1 MPKQL
6 RPPSITPSRGPKSA
20 DFNDRLDAAAAAKKA
35 ILERFQARPG
45 PDDPAVKAQHAA
57 RQAISD
63 ARDVRT
69 AERHAARA
77 ADAERQAAEHAEK
90 AAERA
95 AREAEERDSAAHIAA
110 RAVALEAERKAQ
122 RDARYAARKSRR

>member
-1 MPKQL
+1 MPQ
-6 RPPSITPSRGPKSA
+6 PPRRGPSLSGSKP
-20 DFNDRLDAAAAAKKA
+20 DLGRMIRRLV
-35 ILERFQARPG
+35 R
-45 PDDPAVKAQHAA
+45 AQHAA
-57 RQAISD
+57 RQATSD

-69 AERHAARA
+69 SERHAARA
-77 ADAERQAAEHAEK
+77 VEAARQAADHAEK
-90 AAERA
+90 AVEPA

>member
-6 RPPSITPSRGPKSA
+6 RPPSITPSRGHKSA
-20 DFNDRLDAAAAAKKA
+20 DFNDRLDAAAAAKRA

-45 PDDPAVKAQHAA
+45 PDDPAVRAQHAA
-57 RQAISD
+57 RQATSD

-69 AERHAARA
+69 AERHAGRA
-77 ADAERQAAEHAEK
+77 VEAARQAAEHAEK

-95 AREAEERDSAAHIAA
+95 AREAEERNSAAHIAA
-110 RAVALEAERKAQ
+110 RAIVLEAERKAK